1 MLLTLKKST
10 YNTSNL
16 VANAALNTK
25 AKEIEREITITTAFV
40 TTAVPYK
47 KVTELKIKY
56 LMLVRSFK

>member
-1 MLLTLKKST
+1 MLLTLKKGT
-10 YNTSNL
+10 YNISNL

-25 AKEIEREITITTAFV
+25 AKEIESEITITTAFV
-40 TTAVPYK
+40 TAAVLCT

>member
-1 MLLTLKKST
+1 MLLTLKKGT
-10 YNTSNL
+10 YNISNL

-25 AKEIEREITITTAFV
+25 AKEIESEITITTAFV
-40 TTAVPYK
+40 TAAVLYT

>member
-1 MLLTLKKST
+1 MLLTLKKGT

-56 LMLVRSFK
+56 QMLVRSFK

>member
-1 MLLTLKKST
+1 MLLTLKKGT

-25 AKEIEREITITTAFV
+25 AKEIEREITITTVFV
-40 TTAVPYK
+40 TAAVFYK

>member
-1 MLLTLKKST
+1 MLKKGT
-10 YNTSNL
+10 YNISNL

-25 AKEIEREITITTAFV
+25 AKEIESEITITTAFV
-40 TTAVPYK
+40 TAAVLYT